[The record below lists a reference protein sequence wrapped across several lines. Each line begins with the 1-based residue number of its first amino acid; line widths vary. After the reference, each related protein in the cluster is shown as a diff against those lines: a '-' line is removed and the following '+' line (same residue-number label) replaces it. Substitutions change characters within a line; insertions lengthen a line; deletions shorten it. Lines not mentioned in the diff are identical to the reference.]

1 MHCTLI
7 SASNCESE
15 TRIIAELRALFLL
28 MSKILQLTKPR
39 SFFGARCRWHNHLNP
54 GIKKGPWS
62 PLEDEIILTA
72 WVETGHKWAEIAKL
86 LPGR

>member
-1 MHCTLI
+1 MRCTHREPT
-7 SASNCESE
+7 A
-15 TRIIAELRALFLL
+15 ADPLRAA
-28 MSKILQLTKPR
+28 
-39 SFFGARCRWHNHLNP
+39 ARCPPSTACRWHNHLNP